1 MLLGFDEFSSLR
13 ARNAQIHLV
22 ENLMVFQDTHK
33 GNEWWEEEVLLQS
46 GPRILGLS

>member
-13 ARNAQIHLV
+13 ARNVQIHLV

-33 GNEWWEEEVLLQS
+33 GMAS
-46 GPRILGLS
+46 GTLSKNMSNN